1 MLLPLDMTKDDLLAL
16 LGSVNSM
23 EAGAAISFV
32 RSLPRNDVRFA
43 ISFERR
49 ENAAIGFWLEEKAKL
64 GETFT
69 GNQNSSRSPSG
80 DFA

>member
-1 MLLPLDMTKDDLLAL
+1 MDGIYISYWKSCELPPLDMTKDDLLAL

-43 ISFERR
+43 ISFE
-49 ENAAIGFWLEEKAKL
+49 G
-64 GETFT
+64 GECCHRVLA
-69 GNQNSSRSPSG
+69 GGEGQAG
-80 DFA
+80 